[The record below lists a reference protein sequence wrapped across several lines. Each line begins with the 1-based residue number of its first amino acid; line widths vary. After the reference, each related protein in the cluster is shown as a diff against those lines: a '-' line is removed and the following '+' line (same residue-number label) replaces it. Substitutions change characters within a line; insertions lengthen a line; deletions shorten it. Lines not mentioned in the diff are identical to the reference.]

1 MYQVGD
7 FIVYSSTGVCRVE
20 GIGIP
25 DGISDNTMQYYK
37 LRPVFDSE
45 VIYTPVDTKAF
56 MRPILSKE
64 QAERLIDRIPEIP
77 EDVCHG
83 QDMRLLNESYRACL
97 STHENDDLVRLIKS
111 VYQKNQRT
119 VRAGRQPGQTDQ
131 TYMKRAEK
139 LLYGELAVA
148 LGMEFDEV
156 QPYIRRRL
164 EQMV

>member
-1 MYQVGD
+1 MYQSGD
-7 FIVYSSTGVCRVE
+7 FVVYSSTGVCCVE
-20 GIGIP
+20 GVGIP
-25 DGISDNTMQYYK
+25 DGISDDGTQYYK

-56 MRPILSKE
+56 MRPIMSKE

-77 EDVCHG
+77 EDVCSG
-83 QDMRLLNESYRACL
+83 QDMKMLSESYRACL

-119 VRAGRQPGQTDQ
+119 VRAGRHLGQTDQ
-131 TYMKRAEK
+131 NYMKRAEK

-148 LGMEFDEV
+148 LGMQFDEV
-156 QPYIRRRL
+156 QPYICKRL
-164 EQMV
+164 EEMA